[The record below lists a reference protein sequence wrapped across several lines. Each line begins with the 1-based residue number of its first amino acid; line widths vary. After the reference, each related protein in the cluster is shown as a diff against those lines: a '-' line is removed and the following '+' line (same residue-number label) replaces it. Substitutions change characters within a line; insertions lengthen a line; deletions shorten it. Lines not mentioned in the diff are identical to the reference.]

1 MGNCLSDNGPS
12 PGAPRATPSQARYVH
27 DPRTEPGMGPPGRSA
42 QADKY
47 YPGSAP
53 ASGTESL
60 LMSKSV
66 PAEGR
71 VRTGD
76 NIAKKTGEVLIISY
90 DLGTTACEW
99 AILRGVGQSILWTD
113 SS

>member
-1 MGNCLSDNGPS
+1 MGNCLSDNGPT

-27 DPRTEPGMGPPGRSA
+27 DPRTGPGMGPPERSG
-42 QADKY
+42 QADNN
-47 YPGSAP
+47 YPAFAP
-53 ASGTESL
+53 ASGTESV
-60 LMSKSV
+60 LMSKPV

-99 AILRGVGQSILWTD
+99 AILRGDGQSNLWTE
-113 SS
+113 SL